1 MFKNFA
7 NTSKIGALLRKLI
20 INPKNH
26 KGQAG
31 KVCIIGGSLEY
42 TGAPYYA
49 GVSALKT
56 VYKMHNIMLGV

>member
-1 MFKNFA
+1 MFKNF
-7 NTSKIGALLRKLI
+7 TDTTKIGQLLKKLI
-20 INPKNH
+20 VSPKNH

-31 KVCIIGGSLEY
+31 KVCIMGGSLEY

-56 VYKMHNIMLGV
+56 VLLMCLLYNF